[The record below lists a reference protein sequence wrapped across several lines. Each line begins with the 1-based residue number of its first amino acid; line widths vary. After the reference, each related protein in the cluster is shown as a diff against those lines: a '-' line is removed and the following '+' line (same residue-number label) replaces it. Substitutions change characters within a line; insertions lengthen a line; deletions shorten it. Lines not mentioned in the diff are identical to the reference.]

1 MGLETGSFIN
11 DLDVTN
17 PTSTDKRKQGDDHLR
32 LIKTVL
38 KGSFP
43 SSSKAW
49 YNPSSVSKTAN
60 YSVVA
65 ADMNKTILCDTSG
78 GSFTLT
84 MPTLVS
90 GDAGWECT
98 VIKTTTDTNPV
109 FIAPPSG
116 TIQSG
121 EYSGLAKCRRCIPGR
136 RTKVLWTGT
145 AWIAERVCHD
155 PIGTVHSLS
164 LGGTTLPVGYE
175 WANGQTL
182 SSASTNY
189 PEFYAANGNSG
200 VVLDLRGRTDAGRD
214 DMGGSAAGRL
224 STSYFGTNGQTV
236 GDVGGEESHTLTI
249 SELASHTHTG
259 TTGIESAAHTHGFT
273 AVVGTTSQFAAGGN
287 PVGAASPT
295 GSNTGSESAN
305 HTHSFTTN
313 SKGSDGAHN
322 NVQPTIITNKIIVVE

>member
-17 PTSTDKRKQGDDHLR
+17 PVSTDKRKQGDDHLR

-49 YNPSSVSKTAN
+49 YNPSTVAKTAN

-65 ADMNKTILCDTSG
+65 ADMNKTILVDTTAG
-78 GSFTLT
+78 ALT
-84 MPTLVS
+84 MTLPTLAS
-90 GDAGWECT
+90 GDAGWECSF
-98 VIKTTTDTNPV
+98 IKTTTDTNPV

-121 EYSGLAKCRRCIPGR
+121 EYTGLAKCRRCIPGR
-136 RTKVLWTGT
+136 RTRVIWTGT
-145 AWIAERVCHD
+145 AWIAERVNNT
-155 PIGTVHSLS
+155 PLGGLIPLT

-175 WANGQTL
+175 WPNGQTL

-200 VVLDLRGRTDAGRD
+200 VVLDLRGRVGAGRD
-214 DMGGSAAGRL
+214 DMGGSAASRLTSTYFGAAGDTVGNVGGSESNTL
-224 STSYFGTNGQTV
+224 STSTMP
-236 GDVGGEESHTLTI
+236 
-249 SELASHTHTG
+249 AHTHTG
-259 TTGIESAAHTHGFT
+259 TTDTAGAHTHT
-273 AVVGTTSQFAAGGN
+273 ITPNAVVSAFNANTGGTGGVCTTGSQTTSSSG
-287 PVGAASPT
+287 
-295 GSNTGSESAN
+295 N
-305 HTHSFTTN
+305 HTHTFT
-313 SKGSDGAHN
+313 SDSRGSGNAHA
-322 NVQPTIITNKIIVVE
+322 NVQPTIILNMLLVVE